1 MGDRHRIV
9 LVGGI
14 PVDTFVALSRLLPPG
29 SVVVADHQEGPDRI
43 VIEWSTSPRGG
54 PLDLPG
60 HLERI
65 ADAIDLVWEQDKPD
79 VLGPADASL
88 VRVAATLVE
97 SYRPSERRGVRAR

>member
-1 MGDRHRIV
+1 MADRHRIV

-14 PVDTFVALSRLLPPG
+14 PVDTFVALSRLLPLG
-29 SVVVADHQEGPDRI
+29 SVVVSDHQEGPDRI

-65 ADAIDLVWEQDKPD
+65 ADAIDLLWEQEKPEL
-79 VLGPADASL
+79 LGPADASL
-88 VRVAATLVE
+88 VRVAATLVQA
-97 SYRPSERRGVRAR
+97 YRP